1 VHRREAHRRRRDALA
16 RLRALLRTLRHPHRL
31 HLRVDGDELVA
42 RVVLVANNAYEL
54 NLFDLGARESLD
66 EGKLHLYSA
75 QGMLPTSWDERV
87 EETFRIE
94 GPRALRAAVDG
105 EPEELETPL
114 ECSVEPGALRVLVPP
129 GG

>member
-1 VHRREAHRRRRDALA
+1 
-16 RLRALLRTLRHPHRL
+16 
-31 HLRVDGDELVA
+31 VA

-54 NLFDLGARESLD
+54 NLFDLGARESLN

-75 QGMLPTSWDERV
+75 QGLLPTSWDELV
-87 EETFRIE
+87 GETFRIE
-94 GPRALRAAVDG
+94 GPRALPAAVDG

-114 ECSVEPGALRVLVPP
+114 ECSVEPGALCVLVPP